1 MVRTIGAFALAG
13 ILSLVGSVAHARG
26 PVNRH
31 SRRAS
36 LNDATVVRGVYMV
49 ELEDGVT
56 PDQLTDTLG
65 AANVTVHIRQTLSSR
80 IFKGVSLDLVG
91 AGDDSSAAEGAL
103 RAAPG
108 VKQIWPVRAV
118 STPKSDVQSF
128 HPLGPSTRH
137 RATRRA
143 AANDTYYPH
152 VMAQV
157 DRLHDAGITGAG
169 VRLAVVDTG
178 VDYTNAILG
187 GCLGGGCV
195 VTHGWDA
202 VGVDSL
208 LGASGAVAPVPD
220 DDPMDCAG
228 HGTHVAGI
236 VAALPSEFGFLGA
249 APGVSL
255 GAYRVMDCAGFGT
268 EETIAAGMLRAF
280 DDGNH
285 ILTLSV
291 SVPGGLPDSFVSM
304 TAARIVEA
312 GVPVFVAIAN
322 TGETGSLFD
331 PVAPAD
337 ARHVGSVSSFDPVQ
351 EPAVYAV
358 AEYVIDD
365 GEVEEF
371 EWVPLLNGRY
381 DMQGGA
387 DQQVFR
393 LIDLNSF
400 VVNGTV
406 VGGCQAIPDSVPDLS
421 GYLVLVERTPA
432 DLCLFRTQRENIKA
446 KGANHIMFWA
456 SEDVIR
462 GIVNDDLQTFM
473 ATTTPA
479 PAAEWRKALAAGSN
493 VTVTLTTPTKSK
505 PKVVWSTNNKTGGY
519 VSSFSSWGPTLD
531 LRPAPVFGGPGRSI
545 LSTYLH
551 NGGQGVATLG
561 GTSMAAP
568 FVAASAALLL
578 QAFNHTLD
586 PQTLQTLLAS
596 TAIHSIGNP
605 HPLQAGAGLVQ
616 LWDAMHIKGVLSAPS
631 IAFNDSD
638 HHVAEARLT
647 LRNTD
652 AAPAVYRLSHTAA
665 ATIYAMGP
673 GADGLA
679 SMPLQL
685 VDGPASISFAAD
697 SVSVPAGGEAEI
709 VVRCAPPL
717 GLEAAR
723 WPIYSGRVQ
732 LNGSNGDVLSV
743 PYVGNAGSMR
753 RAVVLTSDQV
763 FVSPP
768 LSAGAVVTLPGGS
781 GSSSSGAMVVTAY
794 PRLPT
799 RVMRY
804 DVVVPTG
811 ANGTGVVGPNGT
823 TPWLGYKTFGQM
835 MGSPQAVFAKGA
847 AGSISFTGLMAGGR
861 RLQEGRYSILVSAL
875 RLFGQ
880 PDRADVGDWQTVE
893 TVPFELRYG
902 S

>member
-1 MVRTIGAFALAG
+1 MVKTVGALALAG
-13 ILSLVGSVAHARG
+13 IFSLVASVHARG
-26 PVNRH
+26 PINRH
-31 SRRAS
+31 ARRAAPT
-36 LNDATVVRGVYMV
+36 DATVVKGVYMV
-49 ELEDGVT
+49 ELQDGVT

-65 AANVTVHIRQTLSSR
+65 AANVTVRIRQTLSSR
-80 IFKGVSLDLVG
+80 IFNGVSLDVVG
-91 AGDDSSAAEGAL
+91 AGDNTAATEGAL
-103 RAAPG
+103 RAAAG
-108 VKQIWPVRAV
+108 VKQIWPVRTV
-118 STPKSDVQSF
+118 SMPKDDVQSF
-128 HPLGPSTRH
+128 IPLGSSSTPH
-137 RATRRA
+137 QTTRRA
-143 AANDTYYPH
+143 TTNDTYYPH

-157 DRLHDAGITGAG
+157 DRLHDIGITGAG

-178 VDYTNAILG
+178 VDYTNPILG
-187 GCLGGGCV
+187 GCLGAGCV
-195 VTHGWDA
+195 VTHGWDS
-202 VGVDSL
+202 VGVDAL
-208 LGASGAVAPVPD
+208 LGPNGAVAPVPD

-236 VAALPSEFGFLGA
+236 VAALPNEFGFLGA
-249 APGVSL
+249 APGVDL

-268 EETIAAGMLRAF
+268 EETIAMGMMRAF

-291 SVPGGLPDSFVSM
+291 SVAGGLPDSFVSM
-304 TAARIVEA
+304 TASRIVEA

-322 TGETGSLFD
+322 TGVSGFLFD

-337 ARHVGSVSSFDPVQ
+337 ARHISSISSFDPVQ
-351 EPAVYAV
+351 EPAVYAE
-358 AEYVIDD
+358 AEYKVDD
-365 GEVEEF
+365 GKVEEF

-387 DQQVFR
+387 DQQAFR

-400 VVNGTV
+400 VINGTK
-406 VGGCQAIPDSVPDLS
+406 VGGCQPIPDSVPDLS

-432 DLCLFRTQRENIKA
+432 NFCLFRTQRENIKA
-446 KGANHIMFWA
+446 KGGNHIMFWA

-479 PAAEWRKALAAGSN
+479 PATEWRKALAAGSS
-493 VTVTLTTPTKSK
+493 VTVTLTAPTKSK
-505 PKVVWSTNNKTGGY
+505 PKVVWTTNNKTGGD

-531 LRPAPVFGGPGRSI
+531 LRAAPVFGGPGRSI

-551 NGGQGVATLG
+551 NGGQGVTTLG
-561 GTSMAAP
+561 GTSMSAP

-578 QAFNHTLD
+578 QTYNHTLD
-586 PQTLQTLLAS
+586 PLTLQTLLAS

-616 LWDAMHIKGVLSAPS
+616 LWDAAHAKGVLSVPNIS
-631 IAFNDSD
+631 FNDSD
-638 HHVAEARLT
+638 HHAAEVKLT

-652 AAPAVYRLSHTAA
+652 AVPAVYKLSHTAA

-673 GADGLA
+673 SADRLA
-679 SMPLQL
+679 SMPLQM
-685 VDGPASISFAAD
+685 VDAPAGISFAAD
-697 SVSVPAGGEAEI
+697 SVSVPAGGESEI
-709 VVRCAPPL
+709 VVRCTPPR
-717 GLEAAR
+717 GLDGAR
-723 WPIYSGRVQ
+723 WPMYSGYLQ
-732 LNGSNGDVLSV
+732 FNGSNGEVLSI

-753 RAVVLTSDQV
+753 QAVVLTKQEL
-763 FVSPP
+763 FVSPQLNP
-768 LSAGAVVTLPGGS
+768 GTVVTLPSGA
-781 GSSSSGAMVVTAY
+781 GSSFGGMVVTAY

-811 ANGTGVVGPNGT
+811 ANATAAAVGNNT
-823 TPWLGYKTFGQM
+823 TAWLGHQTFGQM
-835 MGSPQAVFAKGA
+835 LGSPKAVLAKGA
-847 AGSISFTGLMAGGR
+847 AGSITFTGLMAGGR
-861 RLQEGRYSILVSAL
+861 RLEEGRYSVLVSAL
-875 RLFGQ
+875 RLFGE
-880 PDRADVGDWQTVE
+880 PDRADASDWQTVE